1 MDGTVRSVCRPGE
14 RQRQLC
20 NGHERVHGI
29 IFQSTVCPD
38 GMIANLYG
46 PIKGRRDD
54 SFMITRSGILDQL
67 EHFSF

>member
-1 MDGTVRSVCRPGE
+1 MRSMCRPGE

-20 NGHERVHGI
+20 NRHKRVHGI
-29 IFQSTVCPD
+29 KFPSIVCPD

-46 PIKGRRDD
+46 PSKGRRDD
-54 SFMITRSGILDQL
+54 SFMIARSGILDQL